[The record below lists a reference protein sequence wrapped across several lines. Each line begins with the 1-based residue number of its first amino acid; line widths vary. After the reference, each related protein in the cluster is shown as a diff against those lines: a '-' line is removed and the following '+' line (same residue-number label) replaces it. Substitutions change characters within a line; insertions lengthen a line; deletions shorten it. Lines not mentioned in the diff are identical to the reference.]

1 MVSVPLGSRLGR
13 YHILERLGRGGMATV
28 YKARDPVLDR
38 YVAVKVLPSLDSD
51 DPTYLDRFTQEAQA
65 IARLKHPNI
74 IQVYDFGE
82 DSGYT
87 YIVAEYVPGGT
98 LQNVVGAPLPPE
110 EAIKYLRPLAEALDY
125 AHSQGIVH
133 RDIKPSNVLID
144 SNAKP
149 ILADFGLSRMSQY
162 TTRMT
167 ATNQVLGTPEYMA
180 PEQALGAPA
189 SYKSDLY
196 ALGIL
201 AYELLVGSTPF
212 HAETPAATLL
222 AHVNQPLSFPNIP
235 GSQLSP
241 GVKAVLLK
249 VTAKDPKDRYS
260 SALEMVR
267 ALEQAASQASNATA
281 QRADE
286 TVVAPVISSEA
297 ASAGRA
303 GARARWRRIPFLPE
317 LALIGVIGIA
327 AASVFFL
334 RGGGNFLGNDKPAGT
349 PSPIPVSATTPGP
362 VVAPVVETPTPEAS
376 ATPPIPIA
384 EALAALKE
392 TTSKINSRIATL
404 RKLSPQRPIEPELR
418 TRQQLVELGNGLFD
432 KRYLREQLL
441 QAEQLYKALGMLNK
455 GDDLKQITRDILLQ
469 QVAALYDDESER
481 LYVLSDAPAIGP
493 VEEMAYA
500 SVYMAGIQQQRFKA
514 ADLRQQARD
523 SGNSDYFRALTAF
536 LSGEVAQIQRG
547 YATFFLTPDE
557 LEILN
562 KPLPTNPLATAPHVV
577 KQVALLPQREGSR
590 FVASIYSVTNDWE
603 SVNSVYA
610 RPPVSTEQILHPD
623 KYLDGEE
630 PVIPEL
636 PDLGAVL
643 GRGWELIAQDT
654 MGEFLLRTY
663 LEDEPDAVDAS
674 SAAAGWGGDRYALF
688 LGPEGERLLAMVIN
702 WDTPQ
707 DCAEFHDAFG
717 VFAEKRTGRRAIA
730 LGDRANERWWIAP
743 EQTLLL
749 RKDEPRTLL
758 IVSDKE
764 TMVRQVLEKFPDS

>member
-1 MVSVPLGSRLGR
+1 
-13 YHILERLGRGGMATV
+13 MATV

-38 YVAVKVLPSLDSD
+38 YVAIKVLPSLDAD

-65 IARLKHPNI
+65 IAKLKHPNI

-98 LQNVVGAPLPPE
+98 LQNVVGTPLPPD

-144 SNAKP
+144 STAKP

-162 TTRMT
+162 ATRMT

-180 PEQALGAPA
+180 PEQALGGPA
-189 SYKSDLY
+189 TYKSDLY

-212 HAETPAATLL
+212 RAETPAATLL
-222 AHVNQPLSFPNIP
+222 AHVNQPLPFPDIP

-241 GVKAVLLK
+241 GIKAVLLK
-249 VTAKDPKDRYS
+249 VTAKDPEDRYS

-267 ALEQAASQASNATA
+267 ALEQAAAQAYDATMR
-281 QRADE
+281 RADE
-286 TVVAPVISSEA
+286 TLVVPTVSAVAAP
-297 ASAGRA
+297 AGRA
-303 GARARWRRIPFLPE
+303 AARARWRRIPFLPE
-317 LALIGVIGIA
+317 VALIGVIAIA
-327 AASVFFL
+327 VAAIFFL
-334 RGGGNFLGNDKPAGT
+334 RGGNFLGNDKPGET
-349 PSPIPVSATTPGP
+349 PSPVPVSGTTPGP
-362 VVAPVVETPTPEAS
+362 VVAPVMEGTPTLGAS
-376 ATPPIPIA
+376 PTPPIPIA
-384 EALAALKE
+384 EALATLKE
-392 TTSKINSRIATL
+392 TTSKIQSRIATL

-418 TRQQLVELGNGLFD
+418 TRQQLEELGNALFD
-432 KRYLREQLL
+432 KRFLREPLR
-441 QAEQLYKALGMLNK
+441 QAEYLYKVLGMLHK

-469 QVAALYDDESER
+469 QVAALYDDDSER
-481 LYVLSDAPAIGP
+481 LYVLSDASAIGP

-500 SVYMAGIQQQRFKA
+500 SVYMAGLQQQHFNA
-514 ADLRQQARD
+514 AELRQRARE
-523 SGNSDYFRALTAF
+523 SGNSDSFRAVTAF
-536 LSGEVAQIQRG
+536 LSGEVSQMQRG
-547 YATFFLTPDE
+547 YATFFLTPQE

-562 KPLPTNPLATAPHVV
+562 KPLPSNPLATAPHVV
-577 KQVALLPQREGSR
+577 KQVALLPQLEGSR

-610 RPPVSTEQILHPD
+610 RPPVSTEQILHPE
-623 KYLDGEE
+623 KYLNGEE

-636 PDLGAVL
+636 PDLSAVL
-643 GRGWELIAQDT
+643 GKGWELVAQDT
-654 MGEFLLRTY
+654 MGEYLLRTY
-663 LEDEPDAVDAS
+663 LEYGLDAVDAS
-674 SAAAGWGGDRYALF
+674 TAAVGWGGDRYALF

-707 DCAEFHDAFG
+707 DAAEFHEAFN
-717 VFAEKRTGRRAIA
+717 VFADLRTGYQAIV
-730 LGDRANERWWIAP
+730 LGDRGDRWWIAP

-749 RKDEPRTLL
+749 HKAGPSTLL

-764 TMVRQVLEKFPDS
+764 TVAREVLEKLTDS